1 MEDIPI
7 REDRTYNIRPRHL
20 CKVTGAN
27 IPSPLRG
34 GIIGLGKGYRKAC
47 DITLTAGKATGQL
60 YPRDVDQL
68 ALPMSWITTY
78 SLCVPMRY
86 LPPQIPIP
94 LLT

>member
-1 MEDIPI
+1 MEEISI

-27 IPSPLRG
+27 ITSPLRG
-34 GIIGLGKGYRKAC
+34 VIIGLGMSYRKAC

-60 YPRDVDQL
+60 YPRDVDQP